1 MSVPDL
7 PRNYI
12 TKEKARVKSDKNIS
26 VEKLESLLEIA
37 YRNYISSRVFRS
49 KALLNG
55 IIIELVT
62 NSAHQ
67 YDFWLR
73 NWWVAPDEV
82 LPHGIIYS
90 VYGVEGMDPAAYYC
104 PERYTAVFVNTE
116 YYGQCKSWALGIAAI
131 ILEKQFNTHS
141 LHSACV
147 DVDGKGV
154 AIIAPTGTGKST
166 QAFKLFKRPNAKILG
181 DDWLYIKHP
190 LPGEDKPLIGRQPEK
205 SLYMRTDAEENEPW
219 LRDIFDKSPV
229 ENVEIV
235 EGQGECMAEDC
246 EGWCYHCFG
255 NSRAIIK
262 REDLLGPEKVA
273 DETIVS
279 LVVLLRR
286 DKVNPAEVWL
296 NPQEAG
302 EVLKKGEYMIRP
314 GAGPREKWGKMGN
327 EPYYNPYLLELS
339 HERQQYYFS
348 KMFDDHKVP
357 CILLNTGV
365 EGVEATYQRIV
376 EAIDSP
382 KEPDPLG

>member
-7 PRNYI
+7 PRNYF
-12 TKEKARVKSDKNIS
+12 TKEKSRVQSDKKIS
-26 VEKLESLLEIA
+26 VDKLESLIEIA
-37 YRNYISSRVFRS
+37 HKEYLNSGVFRS

-55 IIIELVT
+55 IVVELIT

-73 NWWVAPDEV
+73 NWWSAPDEV

-90 VYGVEGMDPAAYYC
+90 VYGVEDMDSFAYYC

-116 YYGQCKSWALGIAAI
+116 YYGQAKSWALGIAAI

-147 DVDGKGV
+147 DVGGKGV

-166 QAFKLFKRPNAKILG
+166 QAFKLFQRPDAKILG

-190 LPGEDKPLIGRQPEK
+190 LPGEDNLLIGRQPEK
-205 SLYMRTDAEENEPW
+205 SLYMRTDIEETETW
-219 LRDIFDKSPV
+219 MREIFDKSPV

-235 EGQGECMAEDC
+235 EGEDECVADDC
-246 EGWCYHCFG
+246 DGWCYHCFG
-255 NSRAIIK
+255 NSRAMIK
-262 REDLLGPEKVA
+262 REDLLGPDKVG
-273 DETIVS
+273 DETVVR

-296 NPQEAG
+296 SPKEAA

-314 GAGPREKWGKMGN
+314 GAGPPEKWGKMGN
-327 EPYYNPYLLELS
+327 EAYYNPYLLELS
-339 HERQQYYFS
+339 HERQQYYFL

-365 EGVEATYQRIV
+365 EGVEETYQRIV
-376 EAIDSP
+376 KAVETIP
-382 KEPDPLG
+382 

>member
-12 TKEKARVKSDKNIS
+12 TKEKSRVQSDKKIS
-26 VEKLESLLEIA
+26 VYKLESLIEIA
-37 YRNYISSRVFRS
+37 HKKYQNTRVFRS

-55 IIIELVT
+55 IVVELIT

-73 NWWVAPDEV
+73 NWWPAPEEV

-90 VYGVEGMDPAAYYC
+90 VYGVEDLDHFAYYC

-116 YYGQCKSWALGIAAI
+116 YYGQAKSWALGIAAI

-147 DVDGKGV
+147 DVGGKGV

-166 QAFKLFKRPNAKILG
+166 QAFRLFKRPDTKILG

-190 LPGEDKPLIGRQPEK
+190 LLGKDNSLIGRQPEK
-205 SLYMRTDAEENEPW
+205 SLYMRTDIEETEIW
-219 LRDIFDKSPV
+219 MREIFDKSPV

-235 EGQGECMAEDC
+235 EDEGECVADDC
-246 EGWCYHCFG
+246 DGWCYHCFG
-255 NSRAIIK
+255 NSRAMVQ
-262 REDLLGPEKVA
+262 REDLLGPEKVG
-273 DETIVS
+273 DETIVR

-296 NPQEAG
+296 SPKEAV
-302 EVLKKGEYMIRP
+302 EVLQKGEYMIRP
-314 GAGPREKWGKMGN
+314 GAGPPEKWGKMGN
-327 EPYYNPYLLELS
+327 EAYYNPYLLELS
-339 HERQQYYFS
+339 HERQRYYFL

-365 EGVEATYQRIV
+365 EGVEETYQRIV
-376 EAIDSP
+376 KAVE
-382 KEPDPLG
+382 ELH